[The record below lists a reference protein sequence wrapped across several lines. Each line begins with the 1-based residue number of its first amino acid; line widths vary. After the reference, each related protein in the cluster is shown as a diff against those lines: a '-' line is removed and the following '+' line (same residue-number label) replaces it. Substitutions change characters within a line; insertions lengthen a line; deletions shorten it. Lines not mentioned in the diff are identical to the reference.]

1 MTLLKRLKEGK
12 DEIEEHIRSHLPP
25 HGSLPDAPVLRDTDF
40 YKKFVALAADWEVQ
54 QLQLK
59 RGLLGPPLADEPEVI
74 ETVFGNVNGESDLN
88 TALSVYAERKE
99 HRKTLGPRI
108 VRQLKARNKQL
119 MKLAGMTGASYGRR
133 NDADPVLGALRDLV
147 ITEDVIVKR
156 GGRRSP
162 DIKAFIAAVYSQR
175 SKL

>member
-119 MKLAGMTGASYGRR
+119 MKLAGIFIPRRRKLSVSATSMLTAPMFPSFALSSAQQAFRIGRPE
-133 NDADPVLGALRDLV
+133 ATAL
-147 ITEDVIVKR
+147 
-156 GGRRSP
+156 SN
-162 DIKAFIAAVYSQR
+162 
-175 SKL
+175 